1 LMQAKNKYWAD
12 QVEVQRRAAAAFVA
26 RAKGNPGEALTLLR
40 SAAELESTM
49 DKHPVTPAAVV
60 PTREL
65 LADMLLEMNRP
76 ADALKEYEATLVDE
90 PNRFRSLYGAGR
102 AAERAGDPAR
112 ARAFY
117 TSLVTLCAN
126 ADTVRPEL
134 REAKMFVDK

>member
-1 LMQAKNKYWAD
+1 
-12 QVEVQRRAAAAFVA
+12 
-26 RAKGNPGEALTLLR
+26 
-40 SAAELESTM
+40 
-49 DKHPVTPAAVV
+49 
-60 PTREL
+60 
-65 LADMLLEMNRP
+65 MNRP